1 MGRAR
6 SSKILEN
13 AETDSITFYVTKEIK
28 KWLRVKAAEE
38 DKTVTAILLE
48 MVSKEMEAQKDE

>member
-6 SSKILEN
+6 RSKILEN
-13 AETDSITFYVTKEIK
+13 SETDYITFYVTKDIK
-28 KWLRVKAAEE
+28 KWLRVKAAKE

-48 MVSKEMEAQKDE
+48 MISKEMKAE

>member
-13 AETDSITFYVTKEIK
+13 AETDSITFYVTKDIK
-28 KWLRVKAAEE
+28 KWLRVKAAKE

-48 MVSKEMEAQKDE
+48 MISKEMEGE